1 MQHTTSMT
9 QPKRRPVTLYLA
21 FWAVLACSAIIY
33 LAVAAARP
41 DLIAGPIPWAAPE
54 TPAESNE
61 GQRAMSQA
69 LDDVKALKESV
80 AQVQSD
86 VAGLK
91 TENSE
96 QSEQDRQLASRVV
109 ALEVKPQ
116 KTAFGANQAAL
127 ARAAAA
133 AKPAAPAVAPV
144 AAAGEAFPSAGA
156 QIAAPAPAAKGAA
169 IKVLNATPSDTTPV
183 VSPQDPLITGS
194 VAAPPA
200 GTPVVFGTAVVKPA
214 AKPVGIQIG
223 TGPSVDALRLSWSL
237 LSEKHGD
244 SLKSLQPRYVTGAD
258 ATGTKY
264 DLVAG
269 PVKSAADAKRICKA
283 LEASAVPCKIGAF
296 KGDAL

>member
-1 MQHTTSMT
+1 MT

-41 DLIAGPIPWAAPE
+41 DLIAGPMPWAAPE

-133 AKPAAPAVAPV
+133 AKPAAAVIVPIAT
-144 AAAGEAFPSAGA
+144 AGEAFPSAGA
-156 QIAAPAPAAKGAA
+156 QIPAPAPRGAA
-169 IKVLNATPSDTTPV
+169 IKVLNATPGETPPDEN
-183 VSPQDPLITGS
+183 PQAPLITGS

-200 GTPVVFGTAVVKPA
+200 GTPVVFGPAVVKPA